1 MSPSDDFRQL
11 QDKMLR
17 WIKNGVRLGWLIYP
31 EKQLIYIYRA
41 DGTVTK
47 VAGFNNT
54 LSGED
59 VLENFSFDLQILLS

>member
-1 MSPSDDFRQL
+1 MSPSDSFQ
-11 QDKMLR
+11 QMQEKMMN

-31 EKQLIYIYRA
+31 EKPVTYIYRA

-47 VAGFNNT
+47 ISGFNNI

-59 VLENFSFDLQILLS
+59 VLPNFSFDLAKLLS

>member
-1 MSPSDDFRQL
+1 MPPSDSFQ
-11 QDKMLR
+11 QMQEKMSK

-31 EKQLIYIYRA
+31 EQQLTYIYKT
-41 DGTVTK
+41 DGTVSK

-59 VLENFSFDLQILLS
+59 VLENFSFDMNLLLS